1 MYLGGMDLLIQ
12 NAIRENQS
20 KIDKYIR
27 DELKIKKLDW
37 VTKLKLK
44 LKGIKIQIHQ
54 LPEYRTEVLIYK
66 KGFLKNRGEFNTN
79 VLIKIT

>member
-27 DELKIKKLDW
+27 DELKIKKLNW

-66 KGFLKNRGEFNTN
+66 RGFLKNRGEFNTN

>member
-12 NAIRENQS
+12 NDIRENQS
-20 KIDKYIR
+20 KINKYIR

>member
-12 NAIRENQS
+12 NDIRENQS

-66 KGFLKNRGEFNTN
+66 RGFLKNRGEFNTN

>member
-12 NAIRENQS
+12 NDIRENQS
-20 KIDKYIR
+20 KINKYIR

-66 KGFLKNRGEFNTN
+66 RGFLKNRGEFNTN

>member
-1 MYLGGMDLLIQ
+1 MDLLIQ

-66 KGFLKNRGEFNTN
+66 RGFLKNRGEFNTN